1 MSDNVKEVYSTVD
14 KLNFISNTKNL
25 FNLLSRNESLT
36 NSNHTSVNDKC
47 KEEEEALLT
56 SPAVDMAPIDPHTY
70 KKICNMIILI
80 KVVEIVGVFLLLLFS
95 NLGGIIS
102 NELFMG
108 LALLGLFIPDVVLVI
123 TVIILIVNNKEI
135 LKKFKE
141 KMGEMKKNT
150 ESSETTSPGGVDKF
164 KYLSDTN
171 KYILTNTPNVFTN

>member
-1 MSDNVKEVYSTVD
+1 MSDIVKEVYSTTD
-14 KLNFISNTKNL
+14 KLNFISNTDNL
-25 FNLLSRNESLT
+25 FRLLSRNESLT

-56 SPAVDMAPIDPHTY
+56 SQATDVPPMEPHTY

-80 KVVEIVGVFLLLLFS
+80 KVVEIIGVFLLLLFS

-108 LALLGLFIPDVVLVI
+108 LALLGLFMPDIVLVI
-123 TVIILIVNNKEI
+123 TIIILIVNNKEI
-135 LKKFKE
+135 VKKFKDRM
-141 KMGEMKKNT
+141 KEMKKDT
-150 ESSETTSPGGVDKF
+150 DTSDSDGDKF

-171 KYILTNTPNVFTN
+171 KYILTNTPNIFTN